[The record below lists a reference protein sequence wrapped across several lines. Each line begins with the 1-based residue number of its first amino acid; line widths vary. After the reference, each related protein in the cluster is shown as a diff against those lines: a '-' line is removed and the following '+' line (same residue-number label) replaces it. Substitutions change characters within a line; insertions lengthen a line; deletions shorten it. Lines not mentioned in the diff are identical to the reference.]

1 MHASLLFWFH
11 VGSQF
16 GYICQIELGG
26 LAFYCV
32 ELYLVAL
39 AIACIA
45 LN

>member
-11 VGSQF
+11 VGSLF
-16 GYICQIELGG
+16 GYVCRIGLDG

-45 LN
+45 VN